1 MHHTYS
7 IYNWESK
14 PNIWL
19 ENVNKQK
26 SVFRI
31 YTYSVFF
38 ESIAGSGQKYES
50 RSKLLLSSAWN
61 YYIFLSK
68 QNCQKK
74 SLKSYTGIFQ
84 LAFFLA
90 ASI

>member
-1 MHHTYS
+1 MHHAYS

-38 ESIAGSGQKYES
+38 ESIAGSSQKYES
-50 RSKLLLSSAWN
+50 RSKLFLTLSRTN
-61 YYIFLSK
+61 I
-68 QNCQKK
+68 
-74 SLKSYTGIFQ
+74 
-84 LAFFLA
+84 
-90 ASI
+90 

>member
-1 MHHTYS
+1 MHHAYS

-38 ESIAGSGQKYES
+38 ESIAVSSQKYES
-50 RSKLLLSSAWN
+50 RSKLFLTLSRTN
-61 YYIFLSK
+61 I
-68 QNCQKK
+68 
-74 SLKSYTGIFQ
+74 
-84 LAFFLA
+84 
-90 ASI
+90 